1 MAEREEMHKREAEDQ
16 KKKEEEEERKLEQKR
31 LRVGDTSLSLSHM
44 YACLHIHYTHIHYT
58 HTHNKAAEIRRESR
72 PQHLEELLK
81 MDLDSVSI
89 RAIKDIMIR
98 MGISPHD
105 CFERR
110 DLKKKLVDNVPELR
124 MAMERRASISSQSST
139 ASFTTM
145 GSSSSFSGKGQG
157 SFMSAKGDSLVETS
171 QR

>member
-31 LRVGDTSLSLSHM
+31 LRVGDTFLPLSHM
-44 YACLHIHYTHIHYT
+44 CGRLHTHYTHT

-145 GSSSSFSGKGQG
+145 GSSSSFSGGR
-157 SFMSAKGDSLVETS
+157 SFMSYIS
-171 QR
+171 